1 MPTLNRIMYVEDDDD
16 IRQVAEMALEEVGG
30 YEVRLCASGRE
41 AIDAVDEFSPELI
54 LLDVMMPDM
63 DGIETFNA
71 LQRKGALTG
80 VPVILMT
87 AKVHPEEMARY
98 RQLGVF
104 DVIPKPFD
112 PMTVSEDIARVWER
126 FHE

>member
-1 MPTLNRIMYVEDDDD
+1 MPELNRILYVEDDED
-16 IRQVAEMALEEVGG
+16 IRQVAQMALEDVGG
-30 YEVRLCASGRE
+30 YHLGLCESGQQ
-41 AIDAVDEFSPELI
+41 ALDTVDSFEPDLI

-63 DGIETFNA
+63 DGIETFKK
-71 LQRKGALTG
+71 LRERGALEN

-98 RQLGVF
+98 REMGVF

-112 PMTVSEDIARVWER
+112 PMSVSEDIARIWER
-126 FHE
+126 FHD

>member
-1 MPTLNRIMYVEDDDD
+1 MPELNRILYVEDDDD
-16 IRQVAEMALEEVGG
+16 IRQVSQVALEDVGG
-30 YEVRLCASGRE
+30 YEVKLCESGQR
-41 AIDAVDEFSPELI
+41 ALDTVTSFNPDLI

-63 DGIETFNA
+63 DGIETFQK
-71 LQRKGALTG
+71 LQERGALEN

-98 RQLGVF
+98 REMGVF

-112 PMTVSEDIARVWER
+112 PMSVSEEIARIWER
-126 FHE
+126 YHG

>member
-1 MPTLNRIMYVEDDDD
+1 MPELNRILYVEDDDD
-16 IRQVAEMALEEVGG
+16 IRQVSQLALEDVGG
-30 YEVRLCASGRE
+30 YEVMLCESGQQALDSVASFNP
-41 AIDAVDEFSPELI
+41 DLI

-63 DGIETFNA
+63 DGIETFHK
-71 LQRKGALTG
+71 LQDQGALDG

-98 RQLGVF
+98 REMGVV

-112 PMTVSEDIARVWER
+112 PMTVSEEIARIWER
-126 FHE
+126 CHD

>member
-1 MPTLNRIMYVEDDDD
+1 MPELNRILYVEDDDD
-16 IRQVAEMALEEVGG
+16 IRQVAELALEDVGG
-30 YEVRLCASGRE
+30 YQVSLCESGQQ
-41 AIDAVDEFSPELI
+41 ALDTVNSFAPDLI

-63 DGIETFNA
+63 DGIETFQK
-71 LQRKGALTG
+71 LRERGALDN

-98 RQLGVF
+98 REMGVF

-112 PMTVSEDIARVWER
+112 PMTVSDDIARIWER
-126 FHE
+126 FHD